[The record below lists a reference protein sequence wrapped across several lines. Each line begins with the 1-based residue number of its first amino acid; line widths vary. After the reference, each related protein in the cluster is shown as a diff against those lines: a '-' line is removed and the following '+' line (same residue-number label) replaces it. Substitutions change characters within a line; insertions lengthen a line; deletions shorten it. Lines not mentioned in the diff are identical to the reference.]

1 MATIRQ
7 KGAPSLFITLSS
19 AEYQWEGLLKAVYET
34 VNRTPCTDEIL
45 KGMTTAEKNRLI
57 TDNVVQTTCHFQKRI
72 EKVIRKFM
80 VPGFF
85 EENESTSTVGDREN
99 EGEEAEEMDY
109 QDGDREDGQEESD
122 DAPSYFYRIEF
133 QARGAPHVHLLA
145 WCKDSNSKSYP
156 NLMNTKKEDIPQK
169 LVQIAEYHDKI
180 IKANIDDEVDE
191 ALRLNLERFQ
201 MHNCTF
207 TCAKKGKTI
216 TIQKEE
222 GWGADTT
229 VPADATALVGVP
241 ICRFGFA
248 KNPMDETVAL
258 LGFSEDEDEEIVKQ
272 AKKDYLQIRKYL
284 LRQCYTPKGS
294 KREEQPNYIALQN
307 LDFKTFLEKV
317 GMFQG
322 INEGSEEERLNK
334 ARSRYLTSLKS
345 SIKGSIQVFPKRDM
359 RSPGVSILRY

>member
-109 QDGDREDGQEESD
+109 QDEDREDGQEESD

-133 QARGAPHVHLLA
+133 QARGAEPHMYISWHGA
-145 WCKDSNSKSYP
+145 RTQAPSP
-156 NLMNTKKEDIPQK
+156 F
-169 LVQIAEYHDKI
+169 QI
-180 IKANIDDEVDE
+180 
-191 ALRLNLERFQ
+191 
-201 MHNCTF
+201 
-207 TCAKKGKTI
+207 
-216 TIQKEE
+216 
-222 GWGADTT
+222 
-229 VPADATALVGVP
+229 
-241 ICRFGFA
+241 
-248 KNPMDETVAL
+248 
-258 LGFSEDEDEEIVKQ
+258 S
-272 AKKDYLQIRKYL
+272 
-284 LRQCYTPKGS
+284 
-294 KREEQPNYIALQN
+294 
-307 LDFKTFLEKV
+307 
-317 GMFQG
+317 
-322 INEGSEEERLNK
+322 
-334 ARSRYLTSLKS
+334 
-345 SIKGSIQVFPKRDM
+345 
-359 RSPGVSILRY
+359 